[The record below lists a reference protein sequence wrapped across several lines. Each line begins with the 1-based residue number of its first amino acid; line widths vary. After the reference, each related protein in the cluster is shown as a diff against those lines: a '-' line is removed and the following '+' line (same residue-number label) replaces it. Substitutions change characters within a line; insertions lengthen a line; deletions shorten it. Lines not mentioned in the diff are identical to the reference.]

1 MNIKELIDLDLI
13 NLELKATTKD
23 AVIHELAGML
33 EQNHLLYN
41 LEGFIDDIYE
51 RESICSTGIGF
62 QIAIPHA
69 KSVHVKV
76 PSLVFGRSD
85 EGIVYDSMDGDISK
99 LFFMIAM
106 PEEGINSHLKV
117 LAMLSRRLMHEDFR
131 DQLKEA
137 KTKSEV
143 LELIYTMN

>member
-1 MNIKELIDLDLI
+1 MDIKALIGLDLI
-13 NLELKATTKD
+13 TLDLKASTKD
-23 AVIHELAGML
+23 GVIRELAAML
-33 EQNHLLYN
+33 NQKNHLSN
-41 LEGFIDDIYE
+41 LEGFIDDVYD

-69 KSVHVKV
+69 KSVHVLV
-76 PSLVFGRSD
+76 PSVVFGRSD
-85 EGIVYDSMDGDISK
+85 SGIDYDSMDGDISK

-106 PEEGINSHLKV
+106 PEEGINSHLRV

-131 DQLKEA
+131 DALKEA
-137 KTKSEV
+137 KTKAEV